1 MVSSSPYGI
10 VGPKGMDPT
19 VVKTLHDAF
28 RKAMDDPKHREL
40 LDQLNQELWYRS
52 GEEYAAW
59 AQETFARDKVLIE
72 KLGLAAK

>member
-1 MVSSSPYGI
+1 
-10 VGPKGMDPT
+10 
-19 VVKTLHDAF
+19 
-28 RKAMDDPKHREL
+28 MDDPKHREL

-59 AQETFARDKVLIE
+59 AQETFARDKLLIE